1 MKIAMIGQK
10 GVPSRSG
17 GVEIHVEEIGA
28 RLAKS
33 NNEVTVYCRKSYCD
47 EIKENHRGINLK
59 YILNKKTTLK

>member
-10 GVPSRSG
+10 GDPSRSG

-33 NNEVTVYCRKSYCD
+33 NNEVTV
-47 EIKENHRGINLK
+47 
-59 YILNKKTTLK
+59 